1 MQPLPKSRKPH
12 SKYGRSKNKPRP
24 RCNPGR
30 AGLPGH
36 GVAGKGVQLRFIVIL
51 SIGLAIGLVG
61 CSQVAEKAENAANH
75 SFTSYA
81 LGKPYAEVA
90 NLGQSAMARVS
101 GSDASF
107 GPMIGAMPLKNGMT
121 IYRHMVPAAKTETGT
136 NFAGLVGSS
145 TVSQNNRLSYFL
157 VGADGIVK
165 DWATG
170 SVQGSA
176 SDCVQYI
183 GGIINRCNDM
193 RQLQASLALYDMRVA
208 TKAGQPIS
216 SWGEPAAP
224 AMN

>member
-1 MQPLPKSRKPH
+1 MR
-12 SKYGRSKNKPRP
+12 
-24 RCNPGR
+24 
-30 AGLPGH
+30 
-36 GVAGKGVQLRFIVIL
+36 IITIL
-51 SIGLAIGLVG
+51 SIGLAIGLAG
-61 CSQVAEKAENAANH
+61 CTQVAEKAENAAYR

-81 LGKPYAEVA
+81 LGKPYAEIA
-90 NLGQSAMARVS
+90 NLGQSPMALLS
-101 GSDASF
+101 GSGATY
-107 GPMIGAMPLKNGMT
+107 GPMIGATPLKNGMT
-121 IYRHMVPAAKTETGT
+121 SYRHMAPAAKTETGT

-157 VGADGIVK
+157 VGTDGIVK

-193 RQLQASLALYDMRVA
+193 RQLQASLALHDISVA
-208 TKAGQPIS
+208 TKAGQPVS

-224 AMN
+224 AVN

>member
-1 MQPLPKSRKPH
+1 MRLM
-12 SKYGRSKNKPRP
+12 
-24 RCNPGR
+24 
-30 AGLPGH
+30 AT
-36 GVAGKGVQLRFIVIL
+36 L
-51 SIGLAIGLVG
+51 SMTLALVLAG
-61 CSQVAEKAENAANH
+61 CSQVAEKAENAANR

-81 LGKPYAEVA
+81 MGRPYAEVA
-90 NLGQSAMARVS
+90 NVGQSTLARLS
-101 GSDASF
+101 GSEATF
-107 GPMIGAMPLKNGMT
+107 GPMIGATQLKNGMT
-121 IYRHMVPAAKTETGT
+121 IYRHIAPAAKTESASSFG
-136 NFAGLVGSS
+136 GLVGRS

-183 GGIINRCNDM
+183 GGIINRCSDM

-216 SWGEPAAP
+216 TWGQPAAP

>member
-1 MQPLPKSRKPH
+1 M
-12 SKYGRSKNKPRP
+12 
-24 RCNPGR
+24 
-30 AGLPGH
+30 
-36 GVAGKGVQLRFIVIL
+36 RFTIFL
-51 SIGLAIGLVG
+51 SIGLTVALVG
-61 CSQVAEKAENAANH
+61 CSQVAERAEKAANR

-90 NLGQSAMARVS
+90 NLGQSPMARLS
-101 GSDASF
+101 GSEAAF
-107 GPMIGAMPLKNGMT
+107 GPMIGETRLTNGMT
-121 IYRHMVPAAKTETGT
+121 IYRHMAPGAKTETGT

-193 RQLQASLALYDMRVA
+193 RQLQASLELYDMRVL
-208 TKAGQPIS
+208 TEAGQSIS
-216 SWGEPAAP
+216 SWGDPAAS
-224 AMN
+224 AVN

>member
-1 MQPLPKSRKPH
+1 M
-12 SKYGRSKNKPRP
+12 
-24 RCNPGR
+24 
-30 AGLPGH
+30 
-36 GVAGKGVQLRFIVIL
+36 RFITIL
-51 SIGLAIGLVG
+51 SIGLAIGLAG
-61 CSQVAEKAENAANH
+61 CSQVAEKAENAANR

-81 LGKPYAEVA
+81 LGKPYTDIA
-90 NLGQSAMARVS
+90 NLGQSPMARLS
-101 GSDASF
+101 GSDATY
-107 GPMIGAMPLKNGMT
+107 GPMIGATPLTNGMT
-121 IYRHMVPAAKTETGT
+121 VYRHMAPAAKTETGT

-157 VGADGIVK
+157 VGADGLVK

-208 TKAGQPIS
+208 TKGGQPIS

-224 AMN
+224 AVN

>member
-1 MQPLPKSRKPH
+1 M
-12 SKYGRSKNKPRP
+12 
-24 RCNPGR
+24 
-30 AGLPGH
+30 
-36 GVAGKGVQLRFIVIL
+36 RFLAIL
-51 SIGLAIGLVG
+51 SISLAIGLAG
-61 CSQVAEKAENAANH
+61 CSQVAEKAENAANR
-75 SFTSYA
+75 SYTSYA

-90 NLGQSAMARVS
+90 NLGQSPMARFS
-101 GSDASF
+101 GSEATF
-107 GPMIGAMPLKNGMT
+107 GPMIGATPLTNGMT
-121 IYRHMVPAAKTETGT
+121 IYRHMAPGAKTETGT
-136 NFAGLVGSS
+136 NFVGLVGSS

-208 TKAGQPIS
+208 SKGGQPIS

-224 AMN
+224 AVN